1 MFGPASAIAVL
12 SRTIDGPLSI
22 FAGRGIYAASQFAL
36 LAAVGRYC
44 GTEAVGD
51 VVLGLAVAVPLFA
64 LFGGQLRLVQ
74 ATDPNERFAFSAVER
89 TGLVGHVLGML
100 LFGAIAFAFRS
111 DFVGFAALLGV
122 GLARASESWSEIA
135 YGALQRQRNFT
146 AIGLSTAA
154 KSVAGAGVA
163 FLVLRQTESP
173 GAAFA
178 ASGVIWLAGS
188 VGFDRALAKRRA
200 EGRSTERASTAELL
214 RSVLPLSA
222 GAMVATFDTQTPR
235 YFVETFLGTRAL
247 GLFGATHYAALSI
260 LTLIVPLT
268 YVWTPA
274 LAAEIARG
282 DRAVF
287 RRRSRR
293 ALLIAAVLGAGAALS
308 AQPAGPLLATAFS
321 EPSLAEGWT
330 LTLAIA
336 AAGILAPAAVFES
349 IIRSAHGFR
358 LLCTVQI
365 VSLIVH
371 LGACTTGV
379 ERFGLEGAAAG
390 MLVRSI
396 VYLGML
402 AVGSHFV
409 VKASF
414 AKTKRDDTTLP
425 VRDDLGGSPIEKRAA

>member
-1 MFGPASAIAVL
+1 MN
-12 SRTIDGPLSI
+12 GPLSI

-51 VVLGLAVAVPLFA
+51 VVLGLAIAVPLFA

-74 ATDPNERFAFSAVER
+74 ATDPNGRFAFSAVER
-89 TGLVGHVLGML
+89 TGLFGHILGML

-111 DFVGFAALLGV
+111 DVVGFAALLGV

-135 YGALQRQRNFT
+135 YGALQRQKNFM
-146 AIGLSTAA
+146 AIGISTAA

-173 GAAFA
+173 GAAFGA
-178 ASGVIWLAGS
+178 NGIVWLAGS
-188 VGFDRALAKRRA
+188 VGFDRIVAKRGA
-200 EGRSTERASTAELL
+200 EIHSIERTSTAELFQ
-214 RSVLPLSA
+214 SVLPLSA
-222 GAMVATFDTQTPR
+222 GATVATFDTQAPR
-235 YFVETFLGTRAL
+235 YLVETFVGTRAL

-274 LAAEIARG
+274 LAADVARG
-282 DRAVF
+282 DRAAF

-293 ALLIAAVLGAGAALS
+293 ALLIAGVLGAGAALV
-308 AQPAGPLLATAFS
+308 ALPAGPLLATAFS

-349 IIRSAHGFR
+349 ILRSAHGFR
-358 LLCTVQI
+358 LLGTVQI

-371 LGACTTGV
+371 LGACATGLGW
-379 ERFGLEGAAAG
+379 FGLEGAAAG

-402 AVGSHFV
+402 AAGSHFV
-409 VKASF
+409 VRASF
-414 AKTKRDDTTLP
+414 AKAKPDDTTFP
-425 VRDDLGGSPIEKRAA
+425 GRDDLGGISIEKRAA